1 MELKNSL
8 EQTMFDAMRNKDY
21 ITRDTIRLVF
31 SNIKQAE
38 VESRKSLD
46 DSGILSILQ
55 KEIKIRKETI
65 SELSGTD
72 RVDLLNKAN
81 SEISVLEKFLPK
93 QLSDEEI
100 TGIVSQVISEL
111 GASSP
116 SDMGKIMKAVIP
128 LVVGKAPP
136 DRVSRIVKE
145 LLTG

>member
-100 TGIVSQVISEL
+100 TGIVSQVISAL